1 MMYVF
6 PFVDIAQK
14 KNCYNIQARCYGMCE
29 RCGCCADDAL
39 ERCKNRIRYL
49 ERELEENINFD
60 RWFDDDPD
68 LMALQKKNVESNI
81 KHIRKKLA
89 RYKQKLK
96 ELEMEKDG

>member
-1 MMYVF
+1 MEIL
-6 PFVDIAQK
+6 PFVDFAPN
-14 KNCYNIQARCYGMCE
+14 KNCYNIQARCYGICE
-29 RCGCCADDAL
+29 RCGCCEDDAL
-39 ERCKNRIRYL
+39 ERCRNRIRYL

-68 LMALQKKNVESNI
+68 LIALQKRNVESNI